1 MDYVRGESI
10 FTLMKNLNF
19 KRTLKFMTNMS
30 TISDCVS
37 WSSHSNCVFQIL
49 REVDSKLEMFVSS
62 PLILDTTLKDGGTFQ
77 FMQRSSTL
85 KSSLALVRFA
95 SILFILYHDIHVN
108 SNLVIDLY
116 YIMIHTHT
124 HTQEIHFIFDYEYV
138 IHLKAIHILDP
149 HKILWTTVFSAHN
162 NRCKWCSWWHVSS
175 LGIELHDATFTLV
188 ESDTMCLHCKCLE
201 NGTWTTRKD

>member
-62 PLILDTTLKDGGTFQ
+62 PLILDTTLRDGGTFQ

-124 HTQEIHFIFDYEYV
+124 HT
-138 IHLKAIHILDP
+138 
-149 HKILWTTVFSAHN
+149 HK
-162 NRCKWCSWWHVSS
+162 K
-175 LGIELHDATFTLV
+175 FTLYL
-188 ESDTMCLHCKCLE
+188 TMSMLFIWKPSLFLTHIKYYGPRYFQPTIIGV
-201 NGTWTTRKD
+201 NGVVDDMCPVLG